1 MCWGLLE
8 PCGAPRVGPNTQ
20 GTPRGMGYPVWDTP
34 PGPLRVGHPTWDT
47 AQQGTLHGA
56 QHVGHP
62 AWGTPHGAQHV
73 GHAARDRLGMVGL
86 TLALTSQVWFQNR
99 RAKWRRQEKME
110 ASSMK
115 LHDTPVLSFNR
126 PPMTPNVGPMSNSL
140 PLDPWLTSP
149 ISSATTVHSIPG
161 FMGAPQALQP
171 PYGGHS
177 FLNTPPPMAQGMQPM
192 APAPYQCGTTFVDKY
207 PLEEVDQRSSSIA
220 SLRMK
225 AKEHIQTIDKT
236 WQPI

>member
-1 MCWGLLE
+1 A
-8 PCGAPRVGPNTQ
+8 GATMFLNKCEGDLGELRKPGDGE
-20 GTPRGMGYPVWDTP
+20 GTPPAAAEEEQPKKKHRRNRTTFTTYQLHELERAFEKSHYPDVYSREELAMKVNLP
-34 PGPLRVGHPTWDT
+34 EVRV
-47 AQQGTLHGA
+47 
-56 QHVGHP
+56 
-62 AWGTPHGAQHV
+62 
-73 GHAARDRLGMVGL
+73 
-86 TLALTSQVWFQNR
+86 QVWFQNR

-126 PPMTPNVGPMSNSL
+126 PPMTPNVGPMTNSL

-171 PYGGHS
+171 PYAGHS

-192 APAPYQCGTTFVDKY
+192 APAPYQCGTPFVDKY

>member
-1 MCWGLLE
+1 GHHGSLLNK
-8 PCGAPRVGPNTQ
+8 CGR
-20 GTPRGMGYPVWDTP
+20 
-34 PGPLRVGHPTWDT
+34 GPLARLRKPGT
-47 AQQGTLHGA
+47 ARAPARLREGKEAPQGKSTGEPH
-56 QHVGHP
+56 HVH
-62 AWGTPHGAQHV
+62 H
-73 GHAARDRLGMVGL
+73 
-86 TLALTSQVWFQNR
+86 VWFQNR

-177 FLNTPPPMAQGMQPM
+177 FLNTPAPMAQGMQPM
-192 APAPYQCGTTFVDKY
+192 APAPYQCGTPFVDKY